1 MSAPQS
7 RCDHLPR
14 APLTELRQRWPQAG
28 PLLKHHAQIDLIDA
42 HRDDLLRDRDRVPLR
57 VEGLLDETGE
67 RALVFDR

>member
-1 MSAPQS
+1 VSALRAAVTTYPG
-7 RCDHLPR
+7 

-67 RALVFDR
+67 RALVVDH